1 MTGFSVSIRETSREI
16 SAKERVKLKD
26 TTNAVKLDTAT
37 QEGRVIINPDMYA
50 VLDIHNENG
59 DDKDYVNYV
68 VIDVDGTKYVTGSES
83 FWNSFMDIYTEM
95 EGESEDWAIEVYRM
109 PSKNRP
115 GKDFITCSIS

>member
-1 MTGFSVSIRETSREI
+1 MTGFSVTIRETSREI

-68 VIDVDGTKYVTGSES
+68 VIDADGTKYVTGSQS
-83 FWNSFMDIYTEM
+83 FWNSFMDIYKEMQNETE
-95 EGESEDWAIEVYRM
+95 EWVLEVYRM

-115 GKDFITCSIS
+115 GKDFITCSIA

>member
-16 SAKERVKLKD
+16 SSKERVKLKD

-37 QEGRVIINPDMYA
+37 QEGNVIINPDMYA
-50 VLDIHNENG
+50 ILDIHNENG

-68 VIDVDGTKYVTGSES
+68 VIDVDGTKYVTGSQS
-83 FWNSFMDIYTEM
+83 FWNSFMDIYAEM
-95 EGESEDWAIEVYRM
+95 ENETEEWSIEVYRM

-115 GKDFITCSIS
+115 GKDFITCSII

>member
-1 MTGFSVSIRETSREI
+1 MTGFSVTIRETSREI

-37 QEGRVIINPDMYA
+37 QEGKVVIKPDMYA
-50 VLDIHNENG
+50 ILDIHNENG

-68 VIDVDGTKYVTGSES
+68 VLDVNGTKYVTGSQS

-95 EGESEDWAIEVYRM
+95 QNETEEWWLEVYRM

-115 GKDFITCSIS
+115 GKDFITCSIG

>member
-16 SAKERVKLKD
+16 SSKERVKLKD

-37 QEGRVIINPDMYA
+37 QEGNVIINPDMYA
-50 VLDIHNENG
+50 ILDIHNENG

-68 VIDVDGTKYVTGSES
+68 VIDVDGTKYVTGSQS
-83 FWNSFMDIYTEM
+83 FWNSFMDIYSEM
-95 EGESEDWAIEVYRM
+95 ENETEEWSIEVYRM

-115 GKDFITCSIS
+115 GKDFITCSII

>member
-1 MTGFSVSIRETSREI
+1 MTGFSVTIRETSREI

-26 TTNAVKLDTAT
+26 TTNAVKLDSAT
-37 QEGRVIINPDMYA
+37 QDGHVIINPDMYA

-68 VIDVDGTKYVTGSES
+68 VIDVDGTKYVTGSQS

-95 EGESEDWAIEVYRM
+95 QNETEDWVIEVYRM

-115 GKDFITCSIS
+115 GKDFITCSIG

>member
-1 MTGFSVSIRETSREI
+1 MTGFSVTIRETSREI

-37 QEGRVIINPDMYA
+37 QDGHVIINPDMYA

-68 VIDVDGTKYVTGSES
+68 VIDVDGTKYVTGSQS

-95 EGESEDWAIEVYRM
+95 QNETEDWVIEVYRM

-115 GKDFITCSIS
+115 GKDFITCSIG

>member
-1 MTGFSVSIRETSREI
+1 MTGFSVTIRETSREI

-50 VLDIHNENG
+50 ILDIHNENG

-68 VIDVDGTKYVTGSES
+68 VIDVDGTKYVTGSQS

-95 EGESEDWAIEVYRM
+95 QNETEDWVLEVYRM

-115 GKDFITCSIS
+115 GKDFITCSIG

>member
-1 MTGFSVSIRETSREI
+1 MTGFSVTIRETSREI

-37 QEGRVIINPDMYA
+37 QEGRVVINPDMYA

-68 VIDVDGTKYVTGSES
+68 VIDADGTKYVTGSQS
-83 FWNSFMDIYTEM
+83 FWNSFMDIYKEMQNETE
-95 EGESEDWAIEVYRM
+95 EWVLEVYRM

-115 GKDFITCSIS
+115 GKDFITCSIA